1 MNKEAART
9 DYDSPW
15 KEIIEQFFP
24 EFMSFF
30 FPKIFDEIDWEKG
43 YEFLDK
49 ELQKVVR
56 ESKGS
61 TKRVDKLVR
70 VWQKGNGQETW
81 VAIHIEVQ
89 GQRDEMFAVRMFEY
103 HTLLYNHYKR
113 PIVSLVILSDDN
125 PNWRP
130 SGYWHELWDCRVQF
144 DFPIVKLLDYGQD
157 WPALE
162 ENSNPFAVVVMAHL
176 QTVATSPKAVARRD
190 AKFRLTRLLY
200 ERNYTRKKIVDLL
213 RFIDWI
219 MVLTPRLESEYIEA
233 VDEFEEQYKMK
244 YVTSFER
251 KGQEKGRLLGLEEGL
266 EQSVIR
272 VLARRFGAVPKQLQE
287 KIEEA
292 SISQL
297 EILLDEAVVVP
308 DLEIF
313 ADFVDEVLN

>member
-1 MNKEAART
+1 LDTQTTKT

-30 FPKIFDEIDWEKG
+30 FPVIDGEIDWDRG

-61 TKRVDKLVR
+61 GKRVDKLVR
-70 VWQKGNGQETW
+70 VWQKGSGQETW

-89 GQRDEMFAVRMFEY
+89 GQRDEKFVVRMFEY

-125 PNWRP
+125 LNWRP
-130 SGYWHELWDCRVQF
+130 NGYSYELWGCRVQF
-144 DFPIVKLLDYGQD
+144 DFPAVKLLDYGQD

-162 ENSNPFAVVVMAHL
+162 ENPNPFAVVVMAHL
-176 QTVATSPKAVARRD
+176 QTMATSPKAIARRD

-251 KGQEKGRLLGLEEGL
+251 AGHRRGLEEGI
-266 EQSVIR
+266 EQSVVR
-272 VLARRFGAVPKQLQE
+272 VLARRFGNVPEGLRE
-287 KIEEA
+287 KIESA

-297 EILLDEAVVVP
+297 EILLDEAVVVA
-308 DLEIF
+308 DLETF
-313 ADFVDEVLN
+313 ADFVDEVVN

>member
-1 MNKEAART
+1 M

-30 FPKIFDEIDWEKG
+30 FSKISDEIDWERG
-43 YEFLDK
+43 YKFLDK

-61 TKRVDKLVR
+61 SKRVDKLVQ

-89 GQRDEMFAVRMFEY
+89 GQRDEKFAIRMFEY

-113 PIVSLVILSDDN
+113 PIVSLVILSDDS

-130 SGYWHELWDCRVQF
+130 NSYSYERWGCRVQF
-144 DFPIVKLLDYGQD
+144 DFPAVKLLDYEQERL
-157 WPALE
+157 ALE
-162 ENSNPFAVVVMAHL
+162 ADTNPFAVVVMAHL
-176 QTVATSPKAVARRD
+176 QTMATSPKAVARRD

-200 ERNYTRKKIVDLL
+200 ERNYTRKKIVELL

-219 MVLTPRLESEYIEA
+219 MVLTPALEDEFVQAI
-233 VDEFEEQYKMK
+233 DEFEEQLKMK
-244 YVTSFER
+244 YVTTFER
-251 KGQEKGRLLGLEEGL
+251 RGKEKGRQMGLEEGI
-266 EQSVIR
+266 EQSIVNI
-272 VLARRFGAVPKQLQE
+272 LIRRFGGVTELLQE
-287 KIEEA
+287 KIEQA
-292 SISQL
+292 SLSQL
-297 EILLDEAVVVP
+297 ELLVVEAAVTP
-308 DLEIF
+308 DLETFI
-313 ADFVDEVLN
+313 DFVDETLS

>member
-1 MNKEAART
+1 MIKEATKT

-15 KEIIEQFFP
+15 KEVIEQLFP

-30 FPKIFDEIDWEKG
+30 FPNIFDEIGWERG

-61 TKRVDKLVR
+61 GKRVDKLVR
-70 VWQKGNGQETW
+70 VWQKGTGQETW

-89 GQRDEMFAVRMFEY
+89 GQRDEKFVGRMFEY

-125 PNWRP
+125 LNWRP
-130 SGYWHELWDCRVQF
+130 SSYSHKLWDCRVQF
-144 DFPIVKLLDYGQD
+144 DFPTVKLLDYRQD

-162 ENSNPFAVVVMAHL
+162 ENPNPFAVVVMAHL
-176 QTVATSPKAVARRD
+176 QTIATSPTAVARRD

-251 KGQEKGRLLGLEEGL
+251 RGQEKGRLIGLEEGI
-266 EQSVIR
+266 EQSIVRIL
-272 VLARRFGAVPKQLQE
+272 VRRFGDVSEELRE
-287 KIEEA
+287 KIESA
-292 SISQL
+292 SVPQL
-297 EILLDEAVVVP
+297 ELLVVEAAVVA
-308 DLEIF
+308 DLETF